1 MNNQMQTTFLQ
12 DFLIAEVFG
21 ADAIKDT
28 FNRAFEE
35 WKTNYVYLTELVM
48 VLNWRIFAWDDEN
61 PEFAEL
67 YNELWEK
74 ADLYAMNNLK
84 DEELAYFLQ
93 ETD

>member
-1 MNNQMQTTFLQ
+1 MDNQMQTTFLQ

-21 ADAIKDT
+21 ANAVKAT

-35 WKTNYVYLTELVM
+35 WKTNYVYLTELVL
-48 VLNWRIFAWDDEN
+48 VLNWRIFAWYDKN
-61 PEFAEL
+61 PELAEL

-74 ADLYAMNNLK
+74 ADMYAMDNLK